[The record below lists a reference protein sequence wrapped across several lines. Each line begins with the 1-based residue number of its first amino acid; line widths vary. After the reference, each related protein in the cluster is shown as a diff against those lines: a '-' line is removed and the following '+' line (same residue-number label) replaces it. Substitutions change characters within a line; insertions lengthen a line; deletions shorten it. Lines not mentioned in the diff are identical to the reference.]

1 MKETI
6 KNNSDI
12 SYDVSYDVIVIGA
25 GHAGCEASLASAR
38 MGLNTLVV
46 TMTKDTIG
54 QMSCNPAVGGIAKG
68 HIVKEIDALG
78 GEMGRAIDDAGI
90 QFRTLNASKGPAVRA
105 SRAQAD
111 RTLYRARMK
120 SVLEDTKNLYIYQG
134 LVDDFIVADDS
145 TNTEV
150 SDKEIRGVK
159 LSDGS
164 EFSANA
170 VIVTTG
176 TFLKGLM
183 FSGEKKTPGGRVGDS
198 PSVTLSDSISKL
210 GFPMGRL
217 KTGTCPRLDTRTID
231 YSKLA
236 EQAGDKDPVPFSFS
250 NSEIKQKQISCH
262 ITYTNEKTHKVIR
275 DNLSRSPLFSG
286 EIKGIGPRYCPS
298 IEDKLVKFPDRTRH
312 QIFLEPEGYDVPD
325 VYPNGLSTSLPEDV
339 QLDFLRTIEGLE
351 NVEIIRPGYAVEYDF
366 VNPTELWHTLETKKV
381 SGLYFAGQINGT
393 SGYEEAAAQG
403 LMAGMNAALKIKG
416 EEALIL
422 DRSEAYIGV
431 LIDDLVTKGTE
442 EPYRMFTSRA
452 EYRLIL
458 REDNADS
465 RLTEKGYK
473 AGLVESSQYKLFS
486 EKMAKISNVI
496 KWLDSNRIV
505 PSRETLEKLKALS
518 LPEISKDMTYREL
531 LRRPGFDLKSIYEFS
546 GKEYDLTEGLDFVV
560 STEVTYE
567 GYIKRQNEEAKKYK
581 KVEAMELPK
590 DLAYDS
596 VKGLSREIQEKL
608 NHFRPRSIAHAER
621 ISGITPAALSV
632 IMVHLK
638 KTGYL
643 Q

>member
-1 MKETI
+1 MNENI
-6 KNNSDI
+6 KNN
-12 SYDVSYDVIVIGA
+12 YDVIVIGA
-25 GHAGCEASLASAR
+25 GHAGCEAALASAR
-38 MGLNTLVV
+38 MGLSTLVV

-111 RTLYRARMK
+111 RFLYRARMK
-120 SVLEDTKNLYIYQG
+120 SVLEETENLYIYQG
-134 LVDDFIVADDS
+134 LVDDFIVADNS

-150 SDKEIRGVK
+150 SNKEIRGVK
-159 LSDGS
+159 LSDGT
-164 EFSANA
+164 EFKTTA

-183 FSGEKKTPGGRVGDS
+183 FSGDKKTPGGRVGDS
-198 PSVTLSDSISKL
+198 PSITLSDSISKL

-231 YSKLA
+231 YSKLE
-236 EQAGDKDPVPFSFS
+236 EQAGDADPVPFSFS
-250 NSEIKQKQISCH
+250 NTEIKQKQISCH

-286 EIKGIGPRYCPS
+286 DIKGIGPRYCPS

-351 NVEIIRPGYAVEYDF
+351 NVEIIRAGYAVEYDF

-403 LMAGMNAALKIKG
+403 LMAGMNAAQKIKG
-416 EEALIL
+416 EEPIIL

-473 AGLVESSQYKLFS
+473 AGLVGETHYKLFS
-486 EKMAKISNVI
+486 EKMSKISSII
-496 KWLDSNRIV
+496 KWLDESKIV
-505 PSRETLEKLKALS
+505 PSRENLEKLKALGM
-518 LPEISKDMTYREL
+518 PEIAKDMTYREL
-531 LRRPGFDLKSIYEFS
+531 LRRPGFNLKSIYEFS
-546 GKEYDLTEGLDFVV
+546 GKEYDLTESLDFVV

-581 KVEAMELPK
+581 KIEAMELPK
-590 DLAYDS
+590 NLTYDT

-638 KTGYL
+638 KEGYL
-643 Q
+643 R